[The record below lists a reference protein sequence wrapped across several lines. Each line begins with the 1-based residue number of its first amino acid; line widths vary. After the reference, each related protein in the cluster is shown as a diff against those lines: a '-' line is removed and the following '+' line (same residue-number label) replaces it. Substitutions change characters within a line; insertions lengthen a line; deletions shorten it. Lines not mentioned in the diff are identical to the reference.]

1 MIDRPSNTPREAL
14 SSDDTQPI
22 QLPARVDSARTCRPA
37 LTRVTGPG
45 IGHTTAVPTDRRS
58 GVVLGRGAS
67 AGVRVEDDTVS
78 REHAR
83 VWVDAEGSVRVSDLG
98 STNGT
103 LLNGQRVAEAVL
115 SEGDKIQVGR
125 WAVFRFSLNDRL
137 DDDYLEHLYQTSI
150 RDALTGLFN
159 RRYLL
164 ECLER
169 DLALSRRHGIPLS
182 LVLVD
187 VDGFKRVNDTF
198 GHAGGDRVLRGLAE
212 LLGSMQRHES
222 IVARY
227 GGEEMAVL
235 LRNVGAVG
243 GEVFAERMRAAVE
256 ARPLPVGRGKVRL
269 TISLGV
275 ASTDHDAA
283 DAPEAFVDA
292 ADRYLYL
299 SKRRGRNCVT
309 TARSFTA

>member
-1 MIDRPSNTPREAL
+1 MVEHPSNTPDSAFSAE
-14 SSDDTQPI
+14 DTQPI
-22 QLPARVDSARTCRPA
+22 HLPARVESGRACRPA

-45 IGHTTAVPTDRRS
+45 IGQTTAVPAA
-58 GVVLGRGAS
+58 GLVLGRGAA
-67 AGVRVEDDTVS
+67 AGVRVEDEAVS

-83 VWVDAEGSVRVSDLG
+83 VWVDAEGVVRVTDLG

-103 LLNGQRVAEAVL
+103 LLNGQRVDDAAL
-115 SEGDKIQVGR
+115 AEGDKIQVGR

-137 DDDYLEHLYQTSI
+137 DDNYLEHLYQTSI

-169 DLALSRRHGIPLS
+169 DLALSKRSGVPLT
-182 LVLVD
+182 LVLLD
-187 VDGFKRVNDTF
+187 VDEFKKVNDTF
-198 GHAGGDRVLRGLAE
+198 GHAGGDRVLRALAE

-235 LRNVGAVG
+235 LRGVGSVG
-243 GEVFAERMRAAVE
+243 GQVFAERMRQAVE
-256 ARPLPVGRGKVRL
+256 GRPLPVGRGKVRL

-275 ASTDHDAA
+275 ASTELDHA
-283 DAPEAFVDA
+283 DTPEAFLEA

-309 TARSFTA
+309 TARTFTA